1 MRVVFEGRTAGEIC
15 RTLKNPVQN
24 GHKTVEEIV
33 HHVSTDPL
41 VL

>member
-1 MRVVFEGRTAGEIC
+1 MRMVFEGRTAGEIC

-24 GHKTVEEIV
+24 DHKTVEEIV